1 MDFLSTIGLFIGSL
15 IANTLASLAGGGAGL
30 LQLPLLLFLGL
41 GFSVALAT
49 HKVASVALGLGAAL
63 KHWRSGNLDP
73 KLTLYVT
80 LAGAA
85 GVIGGANLILFVP
98 GPLAEGLLGG
108 FIILLGVYSRMRKTL
123 GQEAEPKHRD
133 TTGMLLGCL
142 GLSAI
147 GLLNGS
153 LTAGTGLFVTLFLVR
168 WFGFDYKQA
177 VALTLVSVGIFWNGL
192 GAATLAIA
200 GAEIYWPWIPAL
212 LVGSILGGYLGAY
225 LADKYS
231 NKMIKIAFELLTF
244 AVGIKLLWGVL

>member
-133 TTGMLLGCL
+133 TMGMVLGCL

>member
-63 KHWRSGNLDP
+63 KHWRSGNLNP

-133 TTGMLLGCL
+133 TMGMVLGCL

>member
-1 MDFLSTIGLFIGSL
+1 MDFLSTFGLFIGSL

-133 TTGMLLGCL
+133 KMGMVLGCL

-200 GAEIYWPWIPAL
+200 GAAIYWPWIPAL
-212 LVGSILGGYLGAY
+212 LAGSILGGYLGAY

>member
-1 MDFLSTIGLFIGSL
+1 MDFLSAFALFIGSL
-15 IANTLASLAGGGAGL
+15 VANTLASLAGGGSGL

-41 GFSVALAT
+41 GFSIALAT

-80 LAGAA
+80 LAGAL
-85 GVIGGANLILFVP
+85 GVMTGANLILFVP
-98 GPLAEGLLGG
+98 GPVAEGLLGA
-108 FIILLGVYSRMRKTL
+108 FIILLGLYSRMRKNL
-123 GQEAEPKHRD
+123 GQNTEPRHRD
-133 TTGMLLGCL
+133 ATGMILGCL

-147 GLLNGS
+147 GVLNGS

-192 GAATLAIA
+192 GATTLAIA

-212 LVGSILGGYLGAY
+212 LAGSVLGGYLGAY
-225 LADKYS
+225 FADKYS
-231 NKMIKIAFELLTF
+231 NRIIKKAFELLTF

>member
-63 KHWRSGNLDP
+63 KHWRSGNLDR

-123 GQEAEPKHRD
+123 GQEAEPKHRE

>member
-1 MDFLSTIGLFIGSL
+1 MDFLSTLGLFIGSL
-15 IANTLASLAGGGAGL
+15 LANTFASLAGGGAGL

-41 GFSVALAT
+41 TFSVALAT

-73 KLTLYVT
+73 ALTIYVT

-98 GPLAEGLLGG
+98 GPVAEALLGA
-108 FIILLGVYSRMRKTL
+108 FIIGLGVYSRMRKSL
-123 GQEAEPKHRD
+123 GQESSPKHRD
-133 TTGMLLGCL
+133 TMGMVLGCI

-168 WFGFDYKQA
+168 WFGLDYKQA
-177 VALTLVSVGIFWNGL
+177 VALTLVSVGLFWNGL
-192 GAATLAIA
+192 GAVTLAYA

-212 LVGSILGGYLGAY
+212 LAGSMIGGYLGAY

-231 NKMIKIAFELLTF
+231 NKMIKIAFEILTF
-244 AVGIKLLWGVL
+244 IVGAKLLMGAF